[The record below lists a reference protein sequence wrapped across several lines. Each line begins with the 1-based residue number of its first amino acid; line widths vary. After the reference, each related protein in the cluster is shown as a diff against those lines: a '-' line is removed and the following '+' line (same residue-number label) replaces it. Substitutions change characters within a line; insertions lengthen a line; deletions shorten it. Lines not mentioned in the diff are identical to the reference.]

1 MSVTLATLIGRAGRV
16 GFRHYCEVSLG
27 RPPPILPKERDLRS
41 FGSVMEAAAR
51 REFSRPHYLQA
62 WRDLQ
67 RIKVLSDRN
76 GKDCIRFAAGQLEA
90 DIGDM
95 SRSAFQEALFSF
107 VDHRIVF
114 NAAEVIMAQGR
125 WGQSDRFCNVFQL
138 DRNCRPETFAAL
150 KDAFKHAVQLMLQG
164 LTGDTVSLDVDPT
177 MMAPL
182 LPIGAKPELHVL
194 IVWGDCSEPIAILD
208 ESGPGLI
215 NPPVQRTA
223 GLTLGPDNK
232 TLTVF
237 GVGLEHEGRE
247 KLARVF
253 GDLIL
258 GQRTSPKP
266 MPRLGFALH
275 IFANPRALTFPT
287 RSDIRR
293 LGIDSLKYIPP
304 ECQNAVTQQITFPMT
319 AWDSIVNER
328 GEQYARG
335 ELSGACV
342 LLVQFRIELSAGQ
355 LFAEARTIRGRLT
368 RDGYV
373 LESGLDVDRH
383 IAEACFVH
391 LGIYQRSDDLLK
403 GVG

>member
-16 GFRHYCEVSLG
+16 GFRHYCEMGLG
-27 RPPPILPKERDLRS
+27 RPPPLLPKERDLRS

-51 REFSRPHYLQA
+51 RDFSRPAYLQA

-76 GKDCIRFAAGQLEA
+76 GKDCIRFAARQLGV
-90 DIGDM
+90 DIGDLT
-95 SRSAFQEALFSF
+95 RSAFQEALFSF
-107 VDHRIVF
+107 VDHRNVF
-114 NAAEVIMAQGR
+114 NAAEAIMAQGR
-125 WGQSDRFCNVFQL
+125 WANSDRFCSVFQL
-138 DRNCRPETFAAL
+138 DRSCRPEAFLAL

-164 LTGDTVSLDVDPT
+164 LTGDTVGLDIDPT

-182 LPIGAKPELHVL
+182 LPVGAKPQLHIV
-194 IVWGDCSEPIAILD
+194 IVWGDRSEPIAILD
-208 ESGPGLI
+208 ENGPGLI

-223 GLTLGPDNK
+223 GLSLGSDHK

-237 GVGLEHEGRE
+237 GVGLGHEGRE
-247 KLARVF
+247 KLARIF
-253 GDLIL
+253 GDLIS
-258 GQRTSPKP
+258 GRRTSPKSI
-266 MPRLGFALH
+266 PRLGFALH

-287 RSDIRR
+287 GCDIYRF
-293 LGIDSLKYIPP
+293 GTDSVRYVPP

-328 GEQYARG
+328 GEYYARG

-342 LLVQFRIELSAGQ
+342 LMVQFRIELSVSR
-355 LFAEARTIRGRLT
+355 LFPEGRTIRGRLT
-368 RDGYV
+368 RDGYA
-373 LESGLDVDRH
+373 LESGLDVDRY
-383 IAEACFVH
+383 IVEACFVH

-403 GVG
+403 GVS